1 MKDQSSVCCVTLDS
15 EGFDYGYSLSI
26 ELSGRSAG
34 GALSVLRETN
44 SCQTASCCKAS
55 ETCQIATHVYLYSAK
70 SQTYGREI
78 FQRWILYL
86 RYRFHISE
94 INFIFLR
101 HHVCDLVPVSGL
113 QLLTLLLP
121 LEPSV
126 HLPHLSQRR
135 SPCLVSRPAAVCHE
149 VPQNLSLVILHHLW

>member
-1 MKDQSSVCCVTLDS
+1 MITASASS
-15 EGFDYGYSLSI
+15 
-26 ELSGRSAG
+26 SAG
-34 GALSVLRETN
+34 GQQGALSVLF
-44 SCQTASCCKAS
+44 SGKQTAFKLTA
-55 ETCQIATHVYLYSAK
+55 AAKPRKRVRYLYSAK

-86 RYRFHISE
+86 RYRFHISD
-94 INFIFLR
+94 INFIFPR

-135 SPCLVSRPAAVCHE
+135 SSVSTGTVSGWSSSSCVSRSPPE
-149 VPQNLSLVILHHLW
+149 P

>member
-1 MKDQSSVCCVTLDS
+1 MVTASASS
-15 EGFDYGYSLSI
+15 
-26 ELSGRSAG
+26 SAG
-34 GALSVLRETN
+34 GQQGALSVCSQGNKQLSN
-44 SCQTASCCKAS
+44 CQLLQSL

-135 SPCLVSRPAAVCHE
+135 SPCLVGRPAAVCHE